1 MNRFIAFLLILS
13 ISAGFLSGTASA
25 QIVSDSNGTVDADS
39 VRRDFDK
46 QPYFGLYKD
55 NYFIFGTTIG
65 QKPTK
70 ENSNVKFQI
79 SISQKLTRS
88 GLPWNSYLFLFYTQK
103 VFWNILQNSMPMT
116 DLNFNPGIGLAKP
129 LFVKGR
135 FIGKLS
141 LMLEHESNGRDGLES
156 RSWNKISA
164 AANVMID
171 PTFTVHGKFWIPIVD
186 GANNKDILDYCGIY
200 QVGMQY
206 LSLNKRW
213 GASVILTKRR
223 GWKLNYNTTVELS
236 YRLFKRDNQY
246 LFLQYYN
253 GYGEG
258 LLDYKQF
265 HSTARIGIVIKP
277 RLFSDY

>member
-88 GLPWNSYLFLFYTQK
+88 VLPWNSYLFLFYTQK
-103 VFWNILQNSMPMT
+103 VFWNIL
-116 DLNFNPGIGLAKP
+116 
-129 LFVKGR
+129 
-135 FIGKLS
+135 
-141 LMLEHESNGRDGLES
+141 
-156 RSWNKISA
+156 
-164 AANVMID
+164 
-171 PTFTVHGKFWIPIVD
+171 
-186 GANNKDILDYCGIY
+186 
-200 QVGMQY
+200 
-206 LSLNKRW
+206 
-213 GASVILTKRR
+213 
-223 GWKLNYNTTVELS
+223 
-236 YRLFKRDNQY
+236 
-246 LFLQYYN
+246 
-253 GYGEG
+253 
-258 LLDYKQF
+258 
-265 HSTARIGIVIKP
+265 
-277 RLFSDY
+277 